1 MGEQDI
7 IPMHSNLNMASYGFG
22 KFLTEFVEIA
32 FTSWLYY
39 FYVRTIGVNSLI
51 IGIAVVIYAIWNA
64 VNDPLVGY
72 LTNRP
77 FKFTKK
83 WGRRLPWVLIGGLLY
98 ILSYVLVF
106 SPRVFLPDVDPKSGA
121 WIFFIW
127 FIASTCIFDTF
138 NSIFF
143 VNFSALFPDKFRSV
157 DERRKAT
164 GIQTPIGIIGIALGA
179 LLPPMII
186 IREEAVTFVIN
197 AGLVFIVG
205 FIVLMLS
212 IPGCREDQITI
223 DRYLKMHET
232 EEKIPFFKT
241 LNSSLKQ
248 KSFSS
253 FIITYTLY
261 RSLVICFQA
270 SIPFFIEYILAEEEG
285 TQTLLSA
292 GFLIGALISSPL
304 WATIAR
310 KTNNNKKVM
319 LINSILMTIFTIPF
333 IFLNNVTVA
342 FIVLVLWGFG
352 LGGFWTMI
360 SPVLGDII
368 DESVVNTRKRQEGI
382 FNGFLQFFGRLA
394 ILIQAIVFASVQTF
408 TGFKEGQPLS
418 TQPSSA
424 IWGVHVHFALIPAIF
439 MLIAAIVF
447 WRFYQL
453 TPDKVKIHQDK
464 IIELN
469 L

>member
-1 MGEQDI
+1 MGERTAI
-7 IPMHSNLNMASYGFG
+7 EHSKLNMASYGFG
-22 KFLTEFVEIA
+22 KFLTEFMEMA
-32 FTSWLYY
+32 FTVWLYF
-39 FYVRTIGVNSLI
+39 FYVRTIGVDSLI
-51 IGIAVVIYAIWNA
+51 IGLAVVVYAIWNA

-72 LTNRP
+72 LTNKP

-83 WGRRLPWVLIGGLLY
+83 WGRRFPWIMFGGVAY

-106 SPRVFLPDVDPKSGA
+106 SPPNVDPKSGA

-127 FIASTCIFDTF
+127 FIASTAIFDTF

-143 VNFSALFPDKFRSV
+143 VNFASLFPDKFRSV

-164 GIQTPIGIIGIALGA
+164 GIQTPVGIIGVALGA
-179 LLPPMII
+179 LVPPMII
-186 IREEAVTFVIN
+186 IREEAATFVIN
-197 AGLVFIVG
+197 AGLVVIIG
-205 FIVLMLS
+205 LIVLMLS

-223 DRYLKMHET
+223 DRYLDKHKV
-232 EEKIPFFKT
+232 EERTPFFKT
-241 LNSSLKQ
+241 LKLTLKQ
-248 KSFSS
+248 KTFLY

-270 SIPFFIEYILAEEEG
+270 SIPFFVEYILDEEEG
-285 TQTLLSA
+285 IQTLLSA

-310 KTNNNKKVM
+310 KTNNNKKIM
-319 LINSILMTIFTIPF
+319 LITSILLATFTTPF
-333 IFLNNVTVA
+333 IFLNSVWVA
-342 FIVLVLWGFG
+342 FFVLILWGFG
-352 LGGFWTMI
+352 LGGFWTMLA
-360 SPVLGDII
+360 PVFGDVI
-368 DESVVNTRKRQEGI
+368 DESIANTQKRQEGV

-394 ILIQAIVFASVQTF
+394 ILVQALVFATVQTI
-408 TGFKEGQPLS
+408 TGYVEGGALID
-418 TQPSSA
+418 QPSSA
-424 IWGVHVHFALIPAIF
+424 IWGVHVHFGLIPAVF
-439 MLIAAIVF
+439 MFIAVIVF
-447 WRFYQL
+447 WKFYTL